1 MEVTVEQNETN
12 VAKVQFTVPKADFD
26 KAYRQGIQQMRQR
39 ARLKGFRPGK
49 APVQLIEKHHGA
61 EIKDDVKQHFLRQ
74 AYSQAVEDNSLK
86 PMAHPRIQKDETDL
100 NDDGSF
106 GMEFEISLRPEVT
119 LSEYQGMEI
128 ESELEPVTSDNV
140 EEALEE
146 FRRQQSRTEEAEGGI
161 QEDGLALCTVQF
173 LHGEDEVF
181 RREGLRLSPQT
192 APPGVDGD
200 AFKEALVGKNAGD
213 RVELDMT
220 LPDTLPDEEKRGQ
233 AGQCVIDISQAF
245 NMVPPSDEELC
256 ELLDV
261 EDTDALRAK
270 VQESLEES
278 AQNREDNRIE
288 TALLDRLIEA
298 CDAQLPEPVLEEQTQ
313 TRLQSLAQRLGQ
325 SGMPQEEIDKELESQ
340 KDTAR
345 DEAHK
350 GLKALLV
357 VETLGEKEDLMV
369 TQEDLQEELQSIAER
384 NQTSLDEVRK
394 YYSENNLGQQMAIEL
409 LERKVRKYLRE
420 NAKVTQPS

>member
-1 MEVTVEQNETN
+1 MEVTVEKQKTN
-12 VAKVQFTVPKADFD
+12 VAKVQFTVPKEDFD

-39 ARLKGFRPGK
+39 ARMKGFRPGK

-61 EIKDDVKQHFLRQ
+61 EIQDDVKQHFLRQ
-74 AYSQAVEDNSLK
+74 AYSKAVEDNSLR
-86 PMAHPRIQKDETDL
+86 PMAHPRIQKDDTDL
-100 NDDGSF
+100 SEDGSF
-106 GMEFEISLRPEVT
+106 AMEFEISLRPDIEVT
-119 LSEYQGMEI
+119 GYQGMEI
-128 ESELEPVTSDNV
+128 ESELEPVTGVNV

-233 AGQCVIDISQAF
+233 AGQCVIEITQAF
-245 NMVPPSDEELC
+245 NMVPPTDEELC

-261 EDTDALRAK
+261 EDADALRAK
-270 VQESLEES
+270 VRESLEES
-278 AQNREDNRIE
+278 SRERENNRIE
-288 TALLDRLIEA
+288 TALLDRLIESCEA
-298 CDAQLPEPVLEEQTQ
+298 ELPEPVLEEQTQ
-313 TRLQSLAQRLGQ
+313 TRLNALAQRLSQ
-325 SGMPQEEIDKELESQ
+325 SGMPEEEIEKELENQ
-340 KDTAR
+340 KATAR
-345 DEAHK
+345 EEAHK

-369 TQEDLQEELQSIAER
+369 TQENIQAELQSIAAR
-384 NQTSLDEVRK
+384 NQTGVDEVRK
-394 YYSENNLGQQMAIEL
+394 YYAENNLGQQMAIEL
-409 LERKVRKYLRE
+409 LERKVRRYLRE
-420 NAKVTQPS
+420 QAKVTEPS